1 MQGWIYSTSVHDQGF
16 HDHGSM
22 STDPYYTTLQ
32 VNTSVTGTLRTGKY
46 IEAIFMQAYVLY
58 MQAYVLY
65 QVWRTETKQ

>member
-22 STDPYYTTLQ
+22 STDPYYTTTLQ
-32 VNTSVTGTLRTGKY
+32 VNTSVTGTLRTAGTGKY
-46 IEAIFMQAYVLY
+46 IGAIFMQAYVLY
-58 MQAYVLY
+58 KV